1 MLDALDNDMVSSKQL
16 TKILTVLKI
25 LALFLLWPEA
35 DKHRPKAKKY
45 HSNIKGD
52 VPLAADPLLTDFY
65 MVLYL
70 KHVYLSLGA
79 DLM

>member
-1 MLDALDNDMVSSKQL
+1 MRAVSDALDMASSQQL
-16 TKILTVLKI
+16 TKI

-35 DKHRPKAKKY
+35 EKHRPKAKKY